1 MPEMW
6 EKFGRWLQ
14 AERERAGLSQQQVA
28 AHAGIHV
35 VQLSRIENG
44 RSGAKRETVIA
55 IAEAVNALGKI
66 SIDIDAALGRAGF
79 AAQSDAMEILDGVRI
94 SFDEKKFTKAQR
106 DKLTDT
112 IKILAAGMLAEAQDE
127 PDPQDR

>member
-1 MPEMW
+1 MT
-6 EKFGRWLQ
+6 FGEWLRTRINDLGLSN
-14 AERERAGLSQQQVA
+14 AEVARRAGVSATYIGNLIRDYSPNTKTGRVQPSAEVVRNIGA
-28 AHAGIHV
+28 AVGAAPADALIAAGY
-35 VQLSRIENG
+35 LPP
-44 RSGAKRETVIA
+44 
-55 IAEAVNALGKI
+55 
-66 SIDIDAALGRAGF
+66 AA
-79 AAQSDAMEILDGVRI
+79 SMEILDGVRI